1 MNRVIAFALLL
12 SALAFGCACEGYAQ
26 GMTLNGRPPFYATQ
40 SNTVPLVI
48 GMDVSQASAALRQP
62 LEYLSGPPRSEIY
75 LARPLRSL
83 GASGGLIDYDHRLFL
98 QFRNGRLAG
107 WKEDYGL
114 NWMW

>member
-12 SALAFGCACEGYAQ
+12 STLAFGCACEGYAQ
-26 GMTLNGRPPFYATQ
+26 GITLNDRPPFYATQ

-48 GMDVSQASAALRQP
+48 GMDVSQVSAALRQP
-62 LEYLSGPPRSEIY
+62 LEYVSGRPGNEIY
-75 LARPLRSL
+75 LARTLRSL
-83 GASGGLIDYDHRLFL
+83 GGSGGLFDYDHRLFL